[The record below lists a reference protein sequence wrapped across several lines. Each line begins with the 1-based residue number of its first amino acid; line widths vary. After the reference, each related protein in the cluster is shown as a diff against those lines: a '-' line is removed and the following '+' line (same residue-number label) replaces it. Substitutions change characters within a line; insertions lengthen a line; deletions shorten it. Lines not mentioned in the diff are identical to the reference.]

1 MGGLAQRRR
10 GGEVRELEE
19 QGETIG
25 GSIVMAPPFSLECA
39 QAGRDFGVH
48 MIGLRVADAWMRR
61 ARICGDLRVKKPSV
75 SALLL
80 GLIPFIVIRERI
92 PPPETDGRTSHISQ
106 SSRAGE
112 RRWIRRN

>member
-1 MGGLAQRRR
+1 
-10 GGEVRELEE
+10 
-19 QGETIG
+19 
-25 GSIVMAPPFSLECA
+25 
-39 QAGRDFGVH
+39 
-48 MIGLRVADAWMRR
+48 MIGLPVAAAWIRR
-61 ARICGDLRVKKPSV
+61 ARISGDLRVKKPSV

-80 GLIPFIVIRERI
+80 GLIPFIAIRERI